1 MRIAYVCNVAAFAVD
16 GVNDKIGTQVGHW
29 RAAGHDVT
37 LLCLSPAPEPGRDR
51 AMLPAD
57 RIFTYR
63 GLAGRVRATL
73 RLIAAVRRSR
83 PDVVYLR
90 YDVFLPPL
98 PPALWPLPVVVEV
111 NTGDRHEAVLEGG
124 HARLYNALTRGAT
137 LRRVA
142 GIVTVTNALARSEDL
157 ARYRKPT
164 VVIANG
170 ADPTLSTPLPPATGT
185 RPAAVMLVGYAS
197 AWAGVDKVL
206 DLARGL
212 TELDVHMLGCAPS
225 GPLPANVRT
234 YGTLPRAG
242 YRDILAKADFGIGPM
257 ALHRKEMSEA
267 SPLKVREYLLHG
279 LPVLIAHED
288 TDFPGQE
295 PWYLMRLPNRED
307 NITASLPAIREW
319 AATVSGRRVP
329 SESVVDRLGVERKEQ
344 ARLAFLGGLARDGRP
359 ANGAA
364 RP

>member
-1 MRIAYVCNVAAFAVD
+1 MKIAYVCNVAAYAVN
-16 GVNDKIGTQVGHW
+16 GVNDKIGTQVARW
-29 RAAGHDVT
+29 RTAGHEVT
-37 LLCLSPAPEPGRDR
+37 LLCLSPAPEPGQDR
-51 AMLPAD
+51 AMVPAD
-57 RIFTYR
+57 RILTYR
-63 GLAGRVRATL
+63 GLAGRVLATL
-73 RLIAAVRRSR
+73 RLIAAVRRSA

-111 NTGDRHEAVLEGG
+111 NTDDRREALLEGG
-124 HARLYNALTRGAT
+124 RARLYNSLTRGAT

-142 GIVTVTNALARSEDL
+142 GIVTVTNALARSEGL

-170 ADPTLSTPLPPATGT
+170 ADPTLSTPLPPAAGT

-212 TELDVHMLGCAPS
+212 PELDVHMVGWVPS

-257 ALHRKEMSEA
+257 ALHRQEMSEA

-288 TDFPGQE
+288 TDFLGQE
-295 PWYLMRLPNRED
+295 PWYLMRLPNQED

-319 AATVSGRRVP
+319 AATVAGRRVP
-329 SESVVDRLGVERKEQ
+329 SESVVDRVGVERKEQ
-344 ARLAFLGGLARDGRP
+344 ARLAFLSGLSRNGHR
-359 ANGAA
+359 ANGAV